1 MKNTALFLLAAAG
14 LLLPACAT
22 PFHAPADV
30 AHIALERRSSPIV
43 RVEKAWLSRRDGQ
56 LVLHGSVLK
65 RLRADYTG
73 DTHLD
78 VTLFDDAGRVVRSS
92 VEHFEPRRIP
102 QGHRRPATASY
113 AVPLDPLPSSVARI
127 EVRAH
132 EGTH

>member
-1 MKNTALFLLAAAG
+1 MKTTTLLLLLAAG

-22 PFHAPADV
+22 PFRAPADV
-30 AHIALERRSSPIV
+30 AHVALDRQSSPVV
-43 RVEKAWLSRRDGQ
+43 RVEKIWLSRRDGQ

-65 RLRADYTG
+65 RLRTDYTG

-78 VTLFDDAGRVVRSS
+78 VTLFDSAGRALRST
-92 VEHFEPRRIP
+92 VAYFEPRRIP

-113 AVPLDPLPSSVARI
+113 AVPLDPLPAGVARI

-132 EGTH
+132 EGLH